1 MTKYDV
7 ALNSRIGNDKL
18 EDAEKAFD
26 ILSRG
31 EDETGSLV
39 LKVMVGSGVAC

>member
-26 ILSRG
+26 VNVKRG
-31 EDETGSLV
+31 V
-39 LKVMVGSGVAC
+39 WC